1 MVPERWQQSKDP
13 LPVNKRKGVCRE
25 AGAGHKEES
34 FTREQRMGFYSP
46 DFHRNGARGVA
57 WCCSALH
64 SSGWVLGPDALG
76 FPPGLQQNGLKLLQR
91 GCDSLASFFAPTLG
105 FFLILTL

>member
-1 MVPERWQQSKDP
+1 M
-13 LPVNKRKGVCRE
+13 NKRKGVCRE

-57 WCCSALH
+57 WRCTAL
-64 SSGWVLGPDALG
+64 LGIAQLWLG
-76 FPPGLQQNGLKLLQR
+76 FGARRSGFPSWAAAEWAQAAAEGLRFPCFLL
-91 GCDSLASFFAPTLG
+91 CSYVG
-105 FFLILTL
+105 FFS

>member
-1 MVPERWQQSKDP
+1 M
-13 LPVNKRKGVCRE
+13 NKRKGVCRE

-57 WCCSALH
+57 RRCSA
-64 SSGWVLGPDALG
+64 
-76 FPPGLQQNGLKLLQR
+76 
-91 GCDSLASFFAPTLG
+91 
-105 FFLILTL
+105 